1 MWYVL
6 SLCRKEYTALRD
18 GRPFQGSAVPVF
30 LARGFAR
37 RFPNRSASI
46 FERYSMKERKE
57 SKQKKSSIL
66 RFFPFTKGFR
76 LYFVLA
82 ILMVVIS
89 VVANYMTPQVIRVT
103 VDSVINDNPFNLP
116 GFLVDF
122 INAIGGREM
131 LRSHIVICAAASLLF
146 AVISGLS
153 NFAYRTSLARACEG
167 TVARIRNRLFDHI
180 QRLPYAWHNSH
191 QTGDIIQRCTND
203 LDLIRNFVND
213 QLMGCI
219 RVLLLM
225 AVSLALMFSMN
236 VQLSLVVLCFIPLSI
251 GSSLVFFVIQG
262 KKFQKADETEG
273 ELTAMIQENLT
284 GVRVVRAF
292 GRERFE
298 IDRFTKKNREY
309 TDYWAHLGNIMG
321 VNWGLG
327 DFLAGLQV
335 LVVLVAGVFFVENG
349 SLTEGEYLAFTAY
362 NSMLVWPTRSLGRL
376 LGELSKTSISSTRLF
391 DILDAEEE
399 QDCPDPVEPDVR
411 GDIVFDHVSFHYP
424 DSASGVLEDVSFTI
438 KAGSTFG
445 ILGATGSGKSTL
457 MYLLDRLYDLPE
469 GDGTITVDGVDI
481 RKIKRAHL
489 RKNIGIVLQ
498 EPFLFSKTFRESIAD
513 GASRQDIETVRHY
526 ARMAVIDDAIENFA
540 QGYETP
546 IGERGVTI
554 SGGQKQR
561 VAIARMLMQD
571 TPIKIFD
578 DSLSAVDME
587 TDAKIRQSI
596 KENVHGTTILIAH
609 RITTLMNAD
618 QIMVLDHG
626 KVSQMGTHQEL
637 VEQEGIYKRIFDMQR
652 GNLENEIPSER
663 SPEA

>member
-1 MWYVL
+1 
-6 SLCRKEYTALRD
+6 
-18 GRPFQGSAVPVF
+18 
-30 LARGFAR
+30 
-37 RFPNRSASI
+37 
-46 FERYSMKERKE
+46 MKGRKE

-82 ILMVVIS
+82 ILMVVVS

-637 VEQEGIYKRIFDMQR
+637 VEQEGIYKRIFDMQS
-652 GNLENEIPSER
+652 GKEIAS
-663 SPEA
+663 

>member
-1 MWYVL
+1 
-6 SLCRKEYTALRD
+6 
-18 GRPFQGSAVPVF
+18 
-30 LARGFAR
+30 
-37 RFPNRSASI
+37 
-46 FERYSMKERKE
+46 MKKNQETK
-57 SKQKKSSIL
+57 KKSSIL

-76 LYFVLA
+76 RNFVLA
-82 ILMVVIS
+82 LVSIVIS
-89 VVANYMTPQVIRVT
+89 VIANYMTPQVIRVT

-116 GFLVDF
+116 GFLVNF
-122 INAIGGREM
+122 IESIGGREM
-131 LRSHIVICAAASLLF
+131 LRAHIVICAAVSLLF
-146 AVISGLS
+146 AAVAGLS
-153 NFAYRTSLARACEG
+153 NFGYRMNLARACEG
-167 TVARIRNRLFDHI
+167 TVARIRNTLFDHI

-191 QTGDIIQRCTND
+191 QTGDIIQRCTQD

-225 AVSLALMFSMN
+225 VVSMALMFSMN
-236 VQLSLVVLCFIPLSI
+236 ARLSLIVLCFIPLSV
-251 GSSLVFFVIQG
+251 GASLVFFIIQG
-262 KKFQKADETEG
+262 KRFQKADETEG
-273 ELTAMIQENLT
+273 ELTAMVQENLT

-298 IDRFTKKNREY
+298 IDRFNKKNEEFCN
-309 TDYWAHLGNIMG
+309 YWANLGKIMG
-321 VNWGLG
+321 INWGLG

-399 QDCPDPVEPDVR
+399 QDVPDALEPDVR

-424 DSASGVLEDVSFTI
+424 DSSTGVLDDVSFTI
-438 KAGSTFG
+438 KAGTTFG

-481 RKIKRAHL
+481 RKIKRSHL

-513 GASRQDIETVRHY
+513 GAAREDIETVRHY
-526 ARMAVIDDAIENFA
+526 ARLAVIDDAIENFA
-540 QGYETP
+540 QGYDTP

-571 TPIKIFD
+571 TPIKVFD

-587 TDAKIRQSI
+587 TDAKIRHSI
-596 KENVHGTTILIAH
+596 QENVHGTTILIAH

-618 QIMVLDHG
+618 QILVLDRG
-626 KVSQMGTHQEL
+626 RVVQMGTHQEL
-637 VEQEGIYKRIFDMQR
+637 VEQDGIYKRIFDIQS
-652 GNLENEIPSER
+652 GKE
-663 SPEA
+663 EAV